1 MRWITLARTVHR
13 YWRMAHDPRT
23 PNAVRYLIYGGI
35 AYTVIPDD
43 WKPDWMPGLGLL
55 DDAAVIPMTVALAMT
70 MVPKEVKQDAE
81 REQTERVAGVKA
93 PDMEEAK
100 VPVARPAGTPAF
112 VPVSSLP

>member
-1 MRWITLARTVHR
+1 MRWFTLARTVHR

-35 AYTVIPDD
+35 AYTVIPDE

-81 REQTERVAGVKA
+81 REQTERVADVKA
-93 PDMEEAK
+93 GAIEGAK
-100 VPVARPAGTPAF
+100 VPAARPSGTPAF
-112 VPVSSLP
+112 RPVSINP